1 MVIANEHGKIT
12 LVNALTEGLFGYKRH
27 ELLGQSVE
35 LLIPERYQRQHI
47 HYRKEYGESP
57 RLRPMGAG
65 RELYVAFVEKPFTH
79 EALARKI
86 RHCWSEAPEGGS
98 MPQRPRRR

>member
-12 LVNALTEGLFGYKRH
+12 LVNAQTERLFGYRRH

-35 LLIPERYQRQHI
+35 MLIPERYQGQHL
-47 HYRKEYGESP
+47 HYRKEYGQSP

-65 RELYVAFVEKPFTH
+65 RELDVPFIEKPFTH
-79 EALARKI
+79 KAIERRI
-86 RHCWSEAPEGGS
+86 RQLLEPSS
-98 MPQRPRRR
+98 